1 MVREDLAAGRL
12 VAVLGDCAAPPGRF
26 CLYYSRRRHL
36 PAALRALVD
45 FLRLDGAGCTTI
57 AHDSRQAPGGNRTGA
72 ACHGPAHSPERGTA
86 AGAAH
91 AAPAERQRGGVSA
104 RGLPRRDLHQQ
115 RHQPCA

>member
-45 FLRLDGAGCTTI
+45 FLRA
-57 AHDSRQAPGGNRTGA
+57 
-72 ACHGPAHSPERGTA
+72 
-86 AGAAH
+86 
-91 AAPAERQRGGVSA
+91 
-104 RGLPRRDLHQQ
+104 
-115 RHQPCA
+115 